1 MNTPPRSP
9 YDTDTDAVPPEP
21 RDPAH
26 ANPYLDRRADTP
38 GPDLDAAAPT
48 LRTEEQQRL
57 NRKAL
62 LFLGG
67 IVLLLMLLA
76 VLVLRGN
83 KDDAPAP
90 QQTASIDVP
99 TLTDAEQLP
108 SPASPM
114 ASMPADPIAL
124 EPMEEVSLSPPLP
137 PPPPPD
143 YGPSYDAGPTVPSEP
158 RALTLMERRMGAV
171 GGESSPESAV
181 LGGAANSEEYANT
194 MLAQA
199 QAQQAAPA
207 QTPVQ
212 AQATRPT
219 SARVLGNRDA
229 LLVRG
234 TYLRC
239 VLETRIVT
247 DYEGFTSCILNEPVY
262 SINGR
267 RLLLPKGSKILGSYR
282 GEANGPRIAV
292 VWDRITTPTGL
303 DVNMSSPGID
313 NLGGAGHPGHY
324 TNHWPSKI
332 ASALLVSLISDAFKY
347 GAAENGPRTTRITDG
362 GTIVDAPFES
372 NTARTMDRMANEI
385 ISRNLRRPA
394 TVTINQGSVVAVY
407 VARDVDFASV
417 LSRR

>member
-1 MNTPPRSP
+1 MNTPPGNP
-9 YDTDTDAVPPEP
+9 YEQGAPGPAPESS
-21 RDPAH
+21 
-26 ANPYLDRRADTP
+26 NPYLNQRTTAP
-38 GPDLDAAAPT
+38 APDLDAAAPS

-67 IVLLLMLLA
+67 IVLLLMMLA
-76 VLVLRGN
+76 ALVLRGDN

-90 QQTASIDVP
+90 DTASVNVP
-99 TLTDAEQLP
+99 TLADVEQLP
-108 SPASPM
+108 PPTAPVTT
-114 ASMPADPIAL
+114 MPADPIAL
-124 EPMEEVSLSPPLP
+124 QPMEDTSLSPPLP
-137 PPPPPD
+137 PPPMD
-143 YGPSYDAGPTVPSEP
+143 TGPTYDAGPTAPPEP
-158 RALTLMERRMGAV
+158 RPLTLLERRMGAV
-171 GGESSPESAV
+171 SSETSPEAAL
-181 LGGAANSEEYANT
+181 LGGAANSEEYANNA
-194 MLAQA
+194 MAQA
-199 QAQQAAPA
+199 QALSAAQAASQA
-207 QTPVQ
+207 QTPVE

-247 DYEGFTSCILNEPVY
+247 DNEGFTSCILSEPVY

-267 RLLLPKGSKILGSYR
+267 RMLLPKGSKILGSYR
-282 GEANGPRIAV
+282 GEANGPRIQV

-303 DVNMSSPGID
+303 DVAMSSPGID

-324 TNHWPSKI
+324 TNHWPSKV

-347 GAAENGPRTTRITDG
+347 AAAENGPRTTTITDG
-362 GTIVDAPFES
+362 GTIIDSPFES

-407 VARDVDFASV
+407 VARDVDFSGV
-417 LSRR
+417 LARR